1 MFNWFSLADRLTVG
15 VPVMLGCIALVLVLA
30 YAEARARKARARK
43 ARARKARARRA
54 RYTRER

>member
-30 YAEARARKARARK
+30 YAEERARK